1 MKCGVVKSLCKCI
14 SQLIGF
20 CDEEIKKWHKSS
32 RSAKGPLLS
41 VLFGCFALILF
52 IALFDYESSNF
63 HSSPSEGS
71 TPLLGRIGVIGARYF
86 L

>member
-32 RSAKGPLLS
+32 RSAKRPLLS
-41 VLFGCFALILF
+41 VLFGCFALILLSPYLIMSPVIF
-52 IALFDYESSNF
+52 IR
-63 HSSPSEGS
+63 
-71 TPLLGRIGVIGARYF
+71 LLPRGLRHYCGIGVIGAHV

>member
-32 RSAKGPLLS
+32 RSAKETFAIGS
-41 VLFGCFALILF
+41 FRVLCPDSFYRLI
-52 IALFDYESSNF
+52 
-63 HSSPSEGS
+63 
-71 TPLLGRIGVIGARYF
+71 
-86 L
+86 